1 MLTLVENNMTNKPM
15 TLKITLKK
23 KKKKTT
29 ILHSDSHKST

>member
-23 KKKKTT
+23 EKEENY
-29 ILHSDSHKST
+29 HSA